1 MSTSNQR
8 GRRVSRNNR
17 TLRTFYMGIAA
28 VLVFAIGF
36 VGIFSSMGG
45 FSREVT
51 PVTAPMGRTADG
63 YYYKGN
69 PDAVVKV
76 IEYADYQCPSCAEY
90 DRNLAPLI
98 DRDYVNT
105 GKIQFIYHELPLTNI
120 HRNAQIS
127 AEAAR
132 CAGDQGVENF
142 WKMHDMIYINQDQWA
157 SLNSAQNVFAS
168 YAGQL
173 GMDRNALTSCLTNG
187 THKAP
192 IEAAMQVAMAT
203 GVQATPT
210 FEVNGQRVT
219 ASELDGAIRAA
230 LAAAGQ

>member
-36 VGIFSSMGG
+36 VGVFSGLGG

-51 PVTAPMGRTADG
+51 PVTAQMGRTADG
-63 YYYKGN
+63 YYYKGDPN
-69 PDAVVKV
+69 APVKV
-76 IEYADYQCPSCAEY
+76 IEYADYECPACAEY

-105 GKIQFIYHELPLTNI
+105 GKIQFIYHEMPLNHI
-120 HRNAQIS
+120 HRNAQAA

-132 CAGDQGVENF
+132 CAGDQGIGNF

-173 GMDRNALTSCLTNG
+173 GMDRNAFTSCMTNG
-187 THKAP
+187 THRTA
-192 IEAAMQVAMAT
+192 IEAAIQVAIAT
-203 GVQATPT
+203 GVEATPT
-210 FEVNGQRVT
+210 FEVNGQRVN
-219 ASELDGAIRAA
+219 ASQLDGAIQAA